1 MSKKV
6 SFNSSSFK
14 QGTTF
19 ENKKQRV
26 RTPKVNLLFELTK
39 KNTAIYENKKSEI
52 LTHNEMNSALVG
64 NEGLEPPTSSV

>member
-26 RTPKVNLLFELTK
+26 QTPKVNLLFELTK
-39 KNTAIYENKKSEI
+39 KNTAIYENKKAKS
-52 LTHNEMNSALVG
+52 
-64 NEGLEPPTSSV
+64 